1 MKKFSAI
8 LILFVFACEPKEK
21 SSGYMFNERW
31 ISVDGQRSEVWFQ
44 DWSSYIRLFIKTQKD
59 TLKVSPSPYATRTK
73 NKPYLYPKP
82 YKLYE
87 VDQLIGN
94 LTWEQEFSWENGYE
108 NNFAWKVDR
117 SNPKRTLPLD
127 YEGMAKNEGGKLR
140 LIIKENDKLIFNT
153 LLEPLNYKK

>member
-1 MKKFSAI
+1 
-8 LILFVFACEPKEK
+8 
-21 SSGYMFNERW
+21 
-31 ISVDGQRSEVWFQ
+31 
-44 DWSSYIRLFIKTQKD
+44 
-59 TLKVSPSPYATRTK
+59 
-73 NKPYLYPKP
+73 
-82 YKLYE
+82 
-87 VDQLIGN
+87 
-94 LTWEQEFSWENGYE
+94 LTWEKEFSWENGYE